1 MIGTTDPEARA
12 ISLKLQELAT
22 GIDEVLAE
30 QVGKPVKF
38 VLVVHVNKTAQYV
51 SNGDLNDG
59 MALLDAVR
67 KAWLAGHPDIPLH
80 EGAQQPEPKP

>member
-1 MIGTTDPEARA
+1 MSGTTDPEARA

-30 QVGKPVKF
+30 QVGKPVVF

-51 SNGDLNDG
+51 SNGDRNDG

-67 KAWLAGHPDIPLH
+67 KAWLAGRADIPLH
-80 EGAQQPEPKP
+80 LGAQQPEPKP